1 MLRARRRIIVH
12 RLTIDTSRGQC
23 TNARGAR
30 SSLGTQGNPGAE
42 THTFLYCA
50 ARSQTGIVDASG
62 DTGVTSTP
70 GFCVTARIHFE
81 GSLFMAGNRCL
92 TYLAPGRVEVQD
104 WDYPKLETLAGR
116 RLDHGAILKVL
127 ASGICGGDL
136 NLVRGRKSPA
146 LAAPYRLGHEVTGEV
161 LEVGRDVEVI
171 KPGDIVSVPFVI
183 ACGRC
188 NKCKE
193 GYTHHCELL
202 GPGHAAPDYGY
213 SLLGGQAEYI
223 AVPYAD
229 FNLLRYPHR
238 DEALERLL
246 DFALL
251 ADLFPTG
258 YHGALSAGVV
268 TGARALVAGAGPVG
282 LACATACFLLGAAV
296 VFVADFNRDRLAQA
310 ASFGCVPIDLGEQP
324 DIRAAVHATTRTT
337 SDVDAAIDCVG
348 FAARGHGSSDDG
360 DGGDSLLNTLIE
372 VVRPAGRV
380 ALLGEYVTEDLGAP
394 TAAARRGRLPL
405 DVGVSWARSHV
416 VVTGRCPVMRYN
428 GRLMR
433 LLQHE
438 RVPFAR
444 HVNATP
450 IPLERGPQAYREM
463 EAGAAVKFVL
473 DPHGA
478 IARGRAA
485 MAASTAKAV
494 GS

>member
-1 MLRARRRIIVH
+1 
-12 RLTIDTSRGQC
+12 
-23 TNARGAR
+23 
-30 SSLGTQGNPGAE
+30 
-42 THTFLYCA
+42 
-50 ARSQTGIVDASG
+50 
-62 DTGVTSTP
+62 
-70 GFCVTARIHFE
+70 
-81 GSLFMAGNRCL
+81 MAGNRCL
-92 TYLAPGRVEVQD
+92 VYLAPGRVEVQG
-104 WDYPKLETLAGR
+104 WDYPKLETPAGR
-116 RLDHGAILKVL
+116 RIDHGAILKVL

-136 NLVRGRKSPA
+136 NLVRGRKRPA
-146 LAAPYRLGHEVTGEV
+146 LPAPYRLGHEVTGEV
-161 LEVGRDVEVI
+161 LEVGRDVEMI
-171 KPGDIVSVPFVI
+171 KRGDIVSVPFVI

-213 SLLGGQAEYI
+213 SVLGGQAEYI

-258 YHGALSAGVV
+258 YHGAVSAGVV
-268 TGARALVAGAGPVG
+268 TGSRALVAGAGPVG

-296 VFVADFNRDRLAQA
+296 VFIADFNRARLEQA
-310 ASFGCVPIDLGEQP
+310 ASFGCVPIDLGENR
-324 DIRAAVHATTRTT
+324 DIRSAVHATTRTT

-348 FAARGHGSSDDG
+348 FAASGHGSPEDG
-360 DGGDSLLNTLIE
+360 DAGDSLINTLIE
-372 VVRPAGRV
+372 VVRPAGRL
-380 ALLGEYVTEDLGAP
+380 ALLGEYVMEDLGAA
-394 TAAARRGRLPL
+394 TGSARRGRLPV
-405 DVGVSWARSHV
+405 DVGLSWTRSHV

-433 LLQHE
+433 LLQHG

-450 IPLERGPQAYREM
+450 ISLEEGPNAYRQM
-463 EAGAAVKFVL
+463 DAGAAAKYVL
-473 DPHGA
+473 DPHGV
-478 IARGRAA
+478 IARR
-485 MAASTAKAV
+485 SKAKATV
-494 GS
+494 EAGASGS

>member
-1 MLRARRRIIVH
+1 
-12 RLTIDTSRGQC
+12 
-23 TNARGAR
+23 
-30 SSLGTQGNPGAE
+30 
-42 THTFLYCA
+42 
-50 ARSQTGIVDASG
+50 
-62 DTGVTSTP
+62 
-70 GFCVTARIHFE
+70 
-81 GSLFMAGNRCL
+81 MAGNRCL
-92 TYLAPGRVEVQD
+92 VYISPGTVEVQD
-104 WDYPKLETLAGR
+104 WDYPKLETPTGR
-116 RLDHGAILKVL
+116 RLAHGAILKVL

-136 NLVRGRKSPA
+136 NLVRGRKRPA
-146 LAAPYRLGHEVTGEV
+146 LPAPYRLGHEVTGEV

-193 GYTHHCELL
+193 GYTHHCEYL
-202 GPGHAAPDYGY
+202 GPGHAKPDYGY

-238 DEALERLL
+238 DEALEKLL

-258 YHGALSAGVV
+258 YHGALSAGVT
-268 TGARALVAGAGPVG
+268 TGSRAFVAGAGSVG

-296 VFVADFNRDRLAQA
+296 VFVGDLNRTRLQQA
-310 ASFGCVPIDLGEQP
+310 ASFGCVPIDLGETQ
-324 DIRAAVHATTRTT
+324 DIRAAVQATTRTT

-348 FAARGHGSSDDG
+348 FAARDHGSDADG
-360 DGGDSLLNTLIE
+360 SGVSALLSALIE

-394 TAAARRGRLPL
+394 TASARRGRLPL
-405 DVGVSWARSHV
+405 DVGASWAKSHIV
-416 VVTGRCPVMRYN
+416 ATGRCPVMRYN

-433 LLQHE
+433 LLQHD
-438 RVPFAR
+438 RVPLAQ

-450 IPLERGPQAYREM
+450 IPLEQGPQAYLEM
-463 EAGAAVKFVL
+463 AEGAAVKYIL
-473 DPHGA
+473 DPHGV
-478 IARGRAA
+478 IARRKAA
-485 MAASTAKAV
+485 TAAAAAGGASR
-494 GS
+494 S